1 MKNSILIILITL
13 ITAFFIL
20 FFFKLKEE
28 GAKKIEKQFDVISY
42 FHSTDCTK
50 ITPHKDLTIS
60 ELAKLH
66 NINLFEGFKNIQE
79 KSFHEQEVCEI
90 ILLDFGQRFQSTEQI
105 LSQMDSAGYRPATL
119 RELVSLNT
127 CATTRYDIVALG
139 SSYNGF
145 HPCSF
150 CVCDDNN
157 TYEIRVMKCNSE
169 SLRETYDDLIRFA
182 AVKL

>member
-90 ILLDFGQRFQSTEQI
+90 I
-105 LSQMDSAGYRPATL
+105 
-119 RELVSLNT
+119 
-127 CATTRYDIVALG
+127 C
-139 SSYNGF
+139 
-145 HPCSF
+145 
-150 CVCDDNN
+150 
-157 TYEIRVMKCNSE
+157 
-169 SLRETYDDLIRFA
+169 
-182 AVKL
+182 